1 MQMKLSLKEAW
12 QGESNCR
19 NCTVRTTV
27 LFAGLHESDFERIHT
42 PIDDLVFEPDALLYR
57 AGEQG
62 AHIFTLRQG
71 LLKMVQYLPDGTRR
85 IVRLAGN
92 SDVIGLESLL
102 GEPYQH
108 DAVIL
113 QRSELCR
120 IPVSVVQNLC
130 SGNPDLHQEL
140 MRRWQRALSE
150 AEAWLTELSTGT
162 ARQRMAHLLLRLV
175 VTETEPVC
183 QLFSR
188 DDIGAMLGIT
198 METASRVIAEF
209 KRNNWLQELKPTYY
223 RCDVTALKVVIS
235 A

>member
-1 MQMKLSLKEAW
+1 MKLSLKEAW

-27 LFAGLHESDFERIHT
+27 LFAGLQESDFERIHT
-42 PIDDLVFEPDALLYR
+42 PIDDLIFAPGSLLYR
-57 AGEQG
+57 AGEP
-62 AHIFTLRQG
+62 ASHLFTLRQG

-85 IVRLAGN
+85 IVRLSGS
-92 SDVIGLESLL
+92 SDVIGLEGLL
-102 GEPYQH
+102 GTPYQH

-120 IPVSVVQNLC
+120 IPVQVVHDLC
-130 SGNPDLHQEL
+130 VDNPELHQEL
-140 MRRWQRALSE
+140 MRRWQQALSE
-150 AEAWLTELSTGT
+150 AEAWLTELSSGT

-175 VTETEPVC
+175 VDEDEPVC

-209 KRNNWLQELKPTYY
+209 RRKGWLQKLKPAYY
-223 RCDVTALKVVIS
+223 RCDLSALKAVIS

>member
-1 MQMKLSLKEAW
+1 MRLSLKEAW

-27 LFAGLHESDFERIHT
+27 LFAGLQESDFESIHS
-42 PIDDLVFEPDALLYR
+42 PIDDLVFEAGSLLYR

-85 IVRLAGN
+85 IVRLSGN

-120 IPVSVVQNLC
+120 IPVQVVQDLC
-130 SGNPDLHQEL
+130 VDNPELHQEL

-162 ARQRMAHLLLRLV
+162 ARQRVAHLILRLV
-175 VTETEPVC
+175 VDDNEPVC

-209 KRNNWLQELKPTYY
+209 KRQGWLQELKPAYY
-223 RCDVTALKVVIS
+223 RCDVPALKALIS

>member
-1 MQMKLSLKEAW
+1 MKLSLKEAW

-27 LFAGLHESDFERIHT
+27 LFAGLQEQDFASIHS
-42 PIDDLVFEPDALLYR
+42 PIDDLVFEAGSLLYR
-57 AGEQG
+57 AGEAA

-85 IVRLAGN
+85 IVRLSGN

-120 IPVSVVQNLC
+120 IPVHVVQDLC
-130 SGNPDLHQEL
+130 VDNPELHQEL

-162 ARQRMAHLLLRLV
+162 ARQRVAHLILRLV
-175 VTETEPVC
+175 VAEDEPIC

-209 KRNNWLQELKPTYY
+209 KRQGYLQELEFSRY
-223 RCDVTALKVVIS
+223 RCDLAALKAIIC

>member
-1 MQMKLSLKEAW
+1 MRLSLKEAW

-19 NCTVRTTV
+19 NCTVRTSV
-27 LFAGLHESDFERIHT
+27 LFAGLKESDFASIHS
-42 PIDDLVFEPDALLYR
+42 PIDDLVLEAGSLLYR
-57 AGEQG
+57 AGETA

-85 IVRLAGN
+85 IVRLSGN

-102 GEPYQH
+102 GKPYQH

-120 IPVSVVQNLC
+120 IPVQVVQDLC
-130 SGNPDLHQEL
+130 VDNPELHQEL

-150 AEAWLTELSTGT
+150 AEAWLTEFSTGT
-162 ARQRMAHLLLRLV
+162 ARQRVAHLILRLV
-175 VTETEPVC
+175 VDDDEPVC

-198 METASRVIAEF
+198 METASRVVAEF
-209 KRNNWLQELKPTYY
+209 KRQGWLQELKPAYY
-223 RCDVTALKVVIS
+223 RCDLSALRVLIS